1 MSLRLDLPSCGY
13 TRPNIR
19 EKWLRAD
26 LRGPKTKICKNKLM
40 ETSLFYVY
48 IHRTKKGGWIILNK
62 PFELQ
67 FLECLRDR
75 YKLPKNLEWR
85 LENYRTGFIGEG
97 ECLLMLLPEITK
109 KLAGFSRFELSAG
122 CWAYADRSYVDLV
135 T

>member
-1 MSLRLDLPSCGY
+1 
-13 TRPNIR
+13 
-19 EKWLRAD
+19 
-26 LRGPKTKICKNKLM
+26 M
-40 ETSLFYVY
+40 ESSLFYVY

-62 PFELQ
+62 LQ
-67 FLECLRDR
+67 FLECLSDR

>member
-19 EKWLRAD
+19 EKWPRPSS
-26 LRGPKTKICKNKLM
+26 RGPKTTIYKTNL
-40 ETSLFYVY
+40 
-48 IHRTKKGGWIILNK
+48 WN
-62 PFELQ
+62 PLQ
-67 FLECLRDR
+67 VT
-75 YKLPKNLEWR
+75 KNLEWR